1 MNNTIQEVSV
11 DLHDWRDEQAAWNN
25 RSKFFVELH
34 NRADRKA
41 QVTDFLSFLKD
52 EHLLPPNGGTALD
65 IGCGV
70 GDYALGL
77 AREGYKTTGIDLSDG
92 MIHGAKQ
99 LADTEGLDVSLY
111 IAPWSEETRQRLGW
125 NKTFDLAYS
134 IFCPIMFDVENI
146 RAMHDAS
153 HDTCLWIA
161 FSERM
166 DETVDMLSEHFFG
179 RDSFPWAGKLKE
191 CLDAIHEI
199 GHNVKVT
206 YKTVPETEVMSL
218 DKAVDYF
225 TMRLHNNEWGTMED
239 MKQEIRQLIA
249 PRAIDGEIHN
259 KTVDTVAWVSW
270 SVK

>member
-11 DLHDWRDEQAAWNN
+11 DLHDWRDEQEAWNN

-41 QVTDFLSFLKD
+41 QV
-52 EHLLPPNGGTALD
+52 
-65 IGCGV
+65 
-70 GDYALGL
+70 

-111 IAPWSEETRQRLGW
+111 IAPWSEETRQKLGW
-125 NKTFDLAYS
+125 DKSFDLAYS

-161 FSERM
+161 FRERM
-166 DETVDMLSEHFFG
+166 
-179 RDSFPWAGKLKE
+179 
-191 CLDAIHEI
+191 
-199 GHNVKVT
+199 

-239 MKQEIRQLIA
+239 MKREIRQLIE
-249 PRAIDGEIHN
+249 PRAIDGKIHN

>member
-52 EHLLPPNGGTALD
+52 EHLLPPDDGTALD

-77 AREGYKTTGIDLSDG
+77 ARKGYITTGIDLSDG

-111 IAPWSEETRQRLGW
+111 IAPWSEETRQTLGW
-125 NKTFDLAYS
+125 DKFIIKQWIRLHGYRGRLSRRYYDSRRKAS
-134 IFCPIMFDVENI
+134 IRTKN
-146 RAMHDAS
+146 DAS
-153 HDTCLWIA
+153 NHWHL
-161 FSERM
+161 
-166 DETVDMLSEHFFG
+166 LS
-179 RDSFPWAGKLKE
+179 
-191 CLDAIHEI
+191 
-199 GHNVKVT
+199 
-206 YKTVPETEVMSL
+206 
-218 DKAVDYF
+218 
-225 TMRLHNNEWGTMED
+225 
-239 MKQEIRQLIA
+239 
-249 PRAIDGEIHN
+249 
-259 KTVDTVAWVSW
+259 
-270 SVK
+270 

>member
-1 MNNTIQEVSV
+1 
-11 DLHDWRDEQAAWNN
+11 
-25 RSKFFVELH
+25 
-34 NRADRKA
+34 
-41 QVTDFLSFLKD
+41 
-52 EHLLPPNGGTALD
+52 
-65 IGCGV
+65 
-70 GDYALGL
+70 
-77 AREGYKTTGIDLSDG
+77 

-111 IAPWSEETRQRLGW
+111 IAPWSEETRQTLGW
-125 NKTFDLAYS
+125 DKTFDLAYS

-146 RAMHDAS
+146 RSMHDAS

-179 RDSFPWAGKLKE
+179 RDSFPWPGKVKE

-206 YKTVPETEVMSL
+206 YKTVPETEVMSI

-225 TMRLHNNEWGTMED
+225 TLRLHNNEWGIIED
-239 MKQEIRQLIA
+239 MKREIRQLIE
-249 PRAIDGEIHN
+249 PRTIDGKIHN

-270 SVK
+270 SVN

>member
-25 RSKFFVELH
+25 RSKLFVELH

-111 IAPWSEETRQRLGW
+111 IAPWSEETRQTLGW
-125 NKTFDLAYS
+125 DKTFNLAYS

-146 RAMHDAS
+146 RAMHNAS

-166 DETVDMLSEHFFG
+166 DETVDML
-179 RDSFPWAGKLKE
+179 
-191 CLDAIHEI
+191 
-199 GHNVKVT
+199 
-206 YKTVPETEVMSL
+206 
-218 DKAVDYF
+218 
-225 TMRLHNNEWGTMED
+225 
-239 MKQEIRQLIA
+239 
-249 PRAIDGEIHN
+249 
-259 KTVDTVAWVSW
+259 
-270 SVK
+270 